1 MTVKRGALQLNQS
14 LFSDEITRTL
24 VQFALLIGRWA
35 SFSLMIAPQ
44 TSPRRYKVQRFK
56 RQ

>member
-24 VQFALLIGRWA
+24 VQCALFIGRWA